1 MSEATLGPSS
11 WRGRLQTAVRAMPWS
26 AWLGLA
32 IVAANIVLA
41 LLGGWMAPHGP
52 GEFVTTV
59 AYAPPSAEAPLGSDY
74 LSRDVLS
81 RLLHGARLTLGL
93 SVLSTVLGFVS
104 GMALGFT
111 AAIVG
116 GWTDNIIGRV
126 VDVLISFP
134 PLLLALVMIAGLGSS
149 ITVLV
154 LVVGLIHSSRVAR
167 ISRAIAMNI
176 SVLDFVEAARARGER
191 RLSII
196 IREIWPNSIRP
207 LAAEFGLR
215 LTFSVLLVSSLS
227 FLGLGVPPPA
237 ADWGGM
243 VRENL
248 GGLYYGAWG
257 VLIPALA
264 IGVLTVGINL
274 VVDWLAS
281 QSGRDLSGG
290 FR

>member
-1 MSEATLGPSS
+1 
-11 WRGRLQTAVRAMPWS
+11 MPWS
-26 AWLGLA
+26 AWIGVT
-32 IVAANIVLA
+32 IVAANVAVA
-41 LLGGWMAPHGP
+41 LFGGLIAPYSP
-52 GEFVTTV
+52 GEFVTAT
-59 AYAPPSAEAPLGSDY
+59 AYAPPGAEALLGSDY

-81 RLLHGARLTLGL
+81 RLLHGATLTLGL
-93 SVLSTVLGFVS
+93 SILSTVVGFAA

-111 AAIVG
+111 AAING
-116 GWTDNIIGRV
+116 GWTDNIISRA

-149 ITVLV
+149 VSVLV

-167 ISRAIAMNI
+167 ISRAVALNI
-176 SVLDFVEAARARGER
+176 SVLDFVEAARARGEG
-191 RLSII
+191 RLSIMF
-196 IREIWPNSIRP
+196 REIWPSAVRP

-215 LTFSVLLVSSLS
+215 LTFSILLVSSLS

-248 GGLYYGAWG
+248 GGLYYGAWA
-257 VLIPALA
+257 VLMPAAA
-264 IGVLTVGINL
+264 IGVLTIGINL

-281 QSGRDLSGG
+281 QSGRDISGG